1 MHALAETMMQTTAG
15 KLLASLAALAIAA
28 AMMSCSTLR
37 KDFVRSSSVAS
48 PVSFDTPTARY
59 VQDEVTQHPDVS
71 GFRLLTNNT
80 NALMSR
86 IVLADHAAHSIDLQT
101 YIFRN
106 DTTGRLI
113 AGRLLDAA
121 DRGVRVRLL
130 LDDVV
135 ISGEDRFLDALV
147 AHPNIQVRL
156 FNPFR
161 TRSPSLPSKI
171 LQFVLEGARLNR
183 RMHNKS
189 FIVDGVIAVMGGR
202 NIGDAYFD
210 ASDDSNFRDM
220 DVIAIGPVVPA
231 ASSSFDAYWNSDA
244 AYPVEAFR
252 GTRPTANDL
261 ARLRESLKRNAR
273 SFTESD
279 YAQAAN
285 EQLPYG
291 PTADRRGR
299 WFWGSASLI
308 ADQPEKA
315 SSGKDDPSLRIG
327 SQFREILV
335 AAQKQVLLVSPYFVP
350 GKSGTRFLL
359 NLVDHGVAVSV
370 LTNSL
375 AATDEPAAHAGYAHY
390 RRELLAGK
398 VHLFELR
405 PASDDDQETTAR
417 GTSSGVSLHAK
428 AAVIDARYTFVGSM
442 NMDRR
447 SLLFNTEMGVI
458 VDCPE
463 LAAAVTRFFDQASS
477 PANAYRVE
485 LKPPAHGGSAQL
497 VWQLEAHGQVQELTH
512 EPQATL
518 HRRIQV
524 TLFRLLPIED
534 LL

>member
-1 MHALAETMMQTTAG
+1 MKIALY
-15 KLLASLAALAIAA
+15 KLLVSLTLLAFAAALT
-28 AMMSCSTLR
+28 SCSTLR
-37 KDFVRSSSVAS
+37 KDFVKQPSVSETAS
-48 PVSFDTPTARY
+48 LDTPTARY
-59 VQDEVTQHPDVS
+59 IHSETAEHAGMS

-86 IVLADHAAHSIDLQT
+86 VVLADHAAHSIDLQT

-113 AGRLLDAA
+113 AGRLLAAA

-156 FNPFR
+156 FNPLR
-161 TRSPSLPSKI
+161 TRSPSLPSKVV
-171 LQFVLEGARLNR
+171 QFVLEGQRLNR

-189 FIVDGVIAVMGGR
+189 FIVDGDIAVIGGR

-210 ASDDSNFRDM
+210 ASDDNNFRDM
-220 DVIAIGPVVPA
+220 DVIGIGPVVVA

-244 AYPVEAFR
+244 AYPVQAFR
-252 GTRPTANDL
+252 GTHPTAGDL
-261 ARLRESLKRNAR
+261 ARLREALKLNAR
-273 SFTESD
+273 RFAESD
-279 YAQAAN
+279 YATAAS
-285 EQLPYG
+285 EQLPDG
-291 PTADRRGR
+291 PTADRRGG
-299 WFWGSASLI
+299 WLWGAATLI

-315 SSGKDDPSLRIG
+315 SSGKDDPALRIG
-327 SQFREILV
+327 PQFRAILD
-335 AAQKQVLLVSPYFVP
+335 AAQSRMLLVSPYFVP
-350 GKSGTRFLL
+350 GRKGARFLVKL
-359 NLVDHGVAVSV
+359 ADHGVDVNV

-375 AATDEPAAHAGYAHY
+375 AATDEPVAHAGYVRY
-390 RRELLAGK
+390 RRELLAGR

-405 PASDDDQETTAR
+405 PAADGDQEATSR

-442 NMDRR
+442 NMDQR
-447 SLLFNTEMGVI
+447 SQKFNTEMGVI

-477 PANAYRVE
+477 PANAYRLE
-485 LKPPAHGGSAQL
+485 LKPRQGPGPAKL
-497 VWQLEAHGQVQELTH
+497 VWLTETNGQAQELSG

-518 HRRIQV
+518 QRRVQV
-524 TLFRLLPIED
+524 ALMRLLPIED